1 MVEDSRNSLKTFIVV
16 FAASEPD
23 IDCAPNHQFGEKEK
37 CSTIQVLEIL
47 FVKET
52 LSKLNNH
59 HLSLKEQECKLRFCY
74 PSV

>member
-23 IDCAPNHQFGEKEK
+23 IDCAKSSIWIKRKVLNL
-37 CSTIQVLEIL
+37 QVLEIL